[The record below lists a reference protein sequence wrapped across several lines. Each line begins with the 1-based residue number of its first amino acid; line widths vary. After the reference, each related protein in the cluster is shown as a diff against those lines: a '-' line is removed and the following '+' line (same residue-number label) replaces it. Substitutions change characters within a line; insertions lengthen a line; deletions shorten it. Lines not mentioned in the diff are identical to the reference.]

1 MPPKQGLARKHG
13 AKTRQCAR
21 ATTPHTHA
29 QLRSPNSDALT
40 GLEGLD
46 EATLLSLSMDTPVR
60 LTPPPGNDRII
71 PESSDSSPTPLSRT
85 RVSNELMQATLDRLG
100 FGPPNDLSSP
110 HISVTSTP
118 TNSEAGT
125 AQRTGHEEKVP
136 TAEDPDLSMDASG
149 TDEYGQIIGLFQRIA
164 QRTGHSVSS
173 LIVEWALLHARTNM
187 VEKRE
192 TMRQQAFEER
202 VNKAIELVGEFF
214 FSQLH

>member
-1 MPPKQGLARKHG
+1 
-13 AKTRQCAR
+13 
-21 ATTPHTHA
+21 
-29 QLRSPNSDALT
+29 
-40 GLEGLD
+40 
-46 EATLLSLSMDTPVR
+46 
-60 LTPPPGNDRII
+60 
-71 PESSDSSPTPLSRT
+71 
-85 RVSNELMQATLDRLG
+85 MQATLDRLG